1 MILGAGAS
9 LETVIIGA
17 LCDRLYINDLAPV
30 SLKICEEQPN
40 RNGIACAGTL
50 CGRYEKLA
58 LPEMDLIVGCF
69 IIYEKETRLAME
81 TLLEQT
87 NVPIL
92 LVNEE
97 LAAFQRL
104 VKSTSREVERIT
116 IDEGPT
122 MVLLP

>member
-1 MILGAGAS
+1 LILGAGAS

-30 SLKICEEQPN
+30 SLKICQEQLN

-87 NVPIL
+87 DVPIL

-104 VKSTSREVERIT
+104 VKSTSREVERIM